1 MVGYTHHICGS
12 NATPT
17 AHAQF
22 SSKLIQLQMASFSLS
37 SITASLFF
45 GRLALSFASVFF
57 EIPRKLSHFRSP
69 LPCQQLFL

>member
-22 SSKLIQLQMASFSLS
+22 SSKLIQLQMASFSFVLHYCQSIFWPFS
-37 SITASLFF
+37 S
-45 GRLALSFASVFF
+45 
-57 EIPRKLSHFRSP
+57 
-69 LPCQQLFL
+69 

>member
-1 MVGYTHHICGS
+1 MVGYTHHICGI

-37 SITASLFF
+37 SITASLHVSIFWPF
-45 GRLALSFASVFF
+45 SS
-57 EIPRKLSHFRSP
+57 
-69 LPCQQLFL
+69 